1 MYKRQIKDLRLKLLQ
16 TGSCKLWSLERS
28 PYGLLLTG
36 GSTECR
42 QWAGENSNL
51 KNFLSMSSRMESI
64 AKHSLTKWYLYI
76 LLRKALINPLC
87 PSPTTAR
94 RWHIVSP
101 PIRPSAS
108 VRVSKN
114 RGGSTSVRGRVRSPR
129 ISGGRRWLS
138 CRQPPCY
145 SSGSYAMGQIDG
157 RRDRW
162 TDRDI
167 PKCPL
172 GREHDKKLC

>member
-1 MYKRQIKDLRLKLLQ
+1 VGWGKQQFPIHVIQNGINIETFTDKMVLIH
-16 TGSCKLWSLERS
+16 
-28 PYGLLLTG
+28 
-36 GSTECR
+36 STKKSID
-42 QWAGENSNL
+42 QPFMPLADD
-51 KNFLSMSSRMESI
+51 SSTLAYRFAAI
-64 AKHSLTKWYLYI
+64 QAI
-76 LLRKALINPLC
+76 C
-87 PSPTTAR
+87 
-94 RWHIVSP
+94 VSP
-101 PIRPSAS
+101 CIQ
-108 VRVSKN
+108 KC
-114 RGGSTSVRGRVRSPR
+114 GGSTSVRGRVRSPR